1 MIHSFLAF
9 GLAASVAVVLSGR
22 CLRAADEQRPLVE
35 KYLQGGDL
43 AGGEKAL
50 RAHLTK
56 KPGDSQARFSLG
68 VLQALRGIE
77 HLGQNL
83 YRYGALHDDR
93 SFVNFIPFLRLPV
106 PTNPNP
112 AKITYEDFRGI
123 FQNVVDDLAKAEAT
137 LAKVEDAGVK
147 LPLKFGLIRLDLN
160 GDGKAGDD
168 ELLWKL
174 YAAINR
180 GGRLTEAEVREGAD
194 AAAGFEIKFD
204 QGDVHWLR
212 GYCHL
217 LSALAEMVLA
227 YDEERLFATLGRE
240 IFPRSEPAALAP
252 LRRKGDFE
260 DEILQAVT
268 FIHLID
274 FPIKDEKRMPSA
286 LHHLEAVIEQ
296 SRLSWKAIQA
306 ETDDDR
312 EWIPNPKQKGVI
324 PGVRVTQQMID
335 GWHEFL
341 GEAEQ
346 LLAGKKLVPHYF
358 LSRNRGEEMREGI
371 NLRRVFTEP
380 RRFDLVLWVQ
390 GSGAVPYWEK
400 GESTSPEIW
409 NRFERLFGG
418 EFIGFAF
425 WFN

>member
-1 MIHSFLAF
+1 MTRAFLAW
-9 GLAASVAVVLSGR
+9 GLTVAVVAMLSGR
-22 CLRAADEQRPLVE
+22 CLRAADEERPLVE
-35 KYLQGGDL
+35 KYLQAGDL

-50 RAHLTK
+50 LAHLK
-56 KPGDSQARFSLG
+56 DKPGDSQARFSLG

-106 PTNPNP
+106 PRNPDP

-123 FQNVVDDLAKAEAT
+123 FKSVVDDLGKAEAT
-137 LAKVEDAGVK
+137 LAKLADPAVK

-160 GDGKAGDD
+160 GDGKAGED
-168 ELLWKL
+168 ELLWKI

-180 GGRLTEAEVREGAD
+180 GGRLTEAEVRQGAE

-227 YDEERLFATLGRE
+227 YDQERLFTTLGRE
-240 IFPRSEPAALAP
+240 IFPRSEPAAAVP
-252 LRRKGDFE
+252 PRRRGGFE
-260 DEILQAVT
+260 SDILLAVT
-268 FIHLID
+268 FIHLFD

-296 SRLSWKAIQA
+296 SRLSWQAIQA

-324 PGVRVTQQMID
+324 PGVRVTQEMIN
-335 GWHEFL
+335 GWHQFL

-346 LLAGKKLVPHYF
+346 LLAGKKLIPHYF
-358 LSRNRGEEMREGI
+358 LSRDPGEGI

-390 GSGAVPYWEK
+390 GSGVAPYWEK
-400 GESTSPEIW
+400 GDLTSQETW